1 MNRTATILL
10 LTALLLG
17 LAHSEPAPARASA
30 RRLPPLL
37 PGTTS
42 ILWVAAHPDDEV
54 LLAPVLSRLCVDE
67 GLRCSFLVLTRGEHG
82 ECLLPGGCK
91 PDLATVRTAEMTR
104 AAKLYRAQLTFL
116 SLEDGAG
123 QADGSAPAWDAS
135 AGGHA
140 ALVSSLASFI
150 AASKADLVLTFD
162 PRHGSTCH
170 ADHRAAGGL
179 VVESMAQVHPSP
191 ALYFL
196 ETRVDISSSPFSI
209 RFSPA
214 APAAAGVFAFDATAT
229 WQTLLQDMLVQPS
242 QFDAPWLRAVKNAPS
257 QQRAVFLGHA
267 ALLLASPELV
277 QSCQ

>member
-1 MNRTATILL
+1 MNRPATILL
-10 LTALLLG
+10 LTGLLLG
-17 LAHSEPAPARASA
+17 FSPAGPADARAPAR
-30 RRLPPLL
+30 RPPPLL

-42 ILWVAAHPDDEV
+42 VLWVAAHPDDEV

-67 GLRCSFLVLTRGEHG
+67 GLHCSFLVLTRGEHG
-82 ECLLPGGCK
+82 ECLLPGGCH

-104 AAKLYRAQLTFL
+104 AARLYGARLTL
-116 SLEDGAG
+116 WTLEDGAG
-123 QADGSAPAWDAS
+123 QADGSAPDWDA
-135 AGGHA
+135 AVGGHV
-140 ALVSSLASFI
+140 ALVASLASFI
-150 AASKADLVLTFD
+150 AASGADLVLSFD

-170 ADHRAAGGL
+170 ADHRATGGL
-179 VVESMAQVHPSP
+179 VVESLAQAHPSP

-196 ETRVDISSSPFSI
+196 ETRAEVTPSPFSI

-229 WQTLLQDMLVQPS
+229 WQTLLQDMQAQPS
-242 QFDAPWLRAVKNAPS
+242 QFDAPWLRAVKNAPA
-257 QQRAVFLGHA
+257 QQKAVYLGHA

>member
-1 MNRTATILL
+1 MNRNATILG
-10 LTALLLG
+10 LTLLLLG
-17 LAHSEPAPARASA
+17 LAHAEPASGRAPA
-30 RRLPPLL
+30 RRLPPFL

-42 ILWVAAHPDDEV
+42 VLWVAAHPDDEV
-54 LLAPVLSRLCVDE
+54 LVAPVLSRLCVDE
-67 GLRCSFLVLTRGEHG
+67 GLRCSLLVLTRGEHG
-82 ECLLPGGCK
+82 DCLLPGGCR

-104 AAKLYRAQLTFL
+104 AAKLYGAQLTL
-116 SLEDGAG
+116 WNLEDGAG
-123 QADGSAPAWDAS
+123 QADGSAPAWDAA

-150 AASKADLVLTFD
+150 AASGANLVLTFD
-162 PRHGSTCH
+162 PRHGTTCH
-170 ADHRAAGGL
+170 ADHRAAGSL
-179 VVESMAQVHPSP
+179 VVEALAQVPQSP

-196 ETRVDISSSPFSI
+196 ETRADVNTSPFSI
-209 RFSPA
+209 RFSPG

-229 WQTLLQDMLVQPS
+229 WQTVLQNAQAHPS
-242 QFDAPWLRAVKNAPS
+242 QFDSPWLRAIKSTAP